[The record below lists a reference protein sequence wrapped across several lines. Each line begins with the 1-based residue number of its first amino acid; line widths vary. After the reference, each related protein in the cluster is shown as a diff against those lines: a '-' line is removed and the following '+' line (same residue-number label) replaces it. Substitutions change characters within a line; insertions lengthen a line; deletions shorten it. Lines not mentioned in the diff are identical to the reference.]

1 MSDQGSE
8 QESGKFLGWRMKFW
22 GTTIDPSQAEKYE
35 VPLVEDVLPPAN
47 DPYRPVVATPTVT
60 NVHKKPDHFDHDPS
74 AVTSKPTA
82 KIHNGNDSLLSD
94 VCRTFGTHKTLC
106 IGVGAVALIG
116 LLTGAV
122 LLRRRAQSLE
132 HYTLAIENPQMAAP
146 GTASFGPER
155 AGLGRSPGGR
165 HPQDRVAVGLGF
177 HSSFLDD
184 DDLSTAGSGLPPKY
198 RDEPNQRED
207 GVGPVAST
215 RFVNIPEVRVS
226 SPRTSSDQRRD

>member
-1 MSDQGSE
+1 M
-8 QESGKFLGWRMKFW
+8 W
-22 GTTIDPSQAEKYE
+22 GTTIDPSRAEKYE
-35 VPLVEDVLPPAN
+35 VPLVDNVLPPVN
-47 DPYRPVVATPTVT
+47 DPSRPVVAAPTVT
-60 NVHKKPDHFDHDPS
+60 NMHKKPTDYLEHDPS

-82 KIHNGNDSLLSD
+82 SNGGLLLD
-94 VCRTFGTHKTLC
+94 ICETFQAHKTLC

-116 LLTGAV
+116 LLTGVV

-132 HYTLAIENPQMAAP
+132 HYTTLAADNPQMAAL
-146 GTASFGPER
+146 GTAPFGPER

-198 RDEPNQRED
+198 RDEPGQGEG
-207 GVGPVAST
+207 GVGPVASI
-215 RFVNIPEVRVS
+215 RFANVPEVRVS
-226 SPRTSSDQRRD
+226 SPRTSSDQNRG